1 MSSAPRRGLTVLDHP
16 LIRHKLA
23 LLRDVNTTS
32 RDFKQL
38 VGEIAALMT
47 YEVTRDLATAPV
59 DVVTPLETCVG
70 ARIAGKVA
78 LVPIL
83 RAGLGMVEGI
93 TQLIPN
99 ARVGHIGLY
108 RDHTTLQPVSYYFK
122 VPTPAADH
130 RFFLLDPMLATGGS
144 AVEAA
149 AELKRAGAVDIA
161 LLCLV
166 AAPEGVAAMAAAHP
180 DVPVYTA
187 ALDRG
192 LNPQGDI
199 LPGLGD
205 AGDRLFGTR

>member
-1 MSSAPRRGLTVLDHP
+1 MTTTPRRGLTVLDHP

-23 LLRDVNTTS
+23 LLRDVGTTT
-32 RDFKQL
+32 RDFKLL
-38 VGEIAALMT
+38 VSEIAALMT
-47 YEVTRDLATAPV
+47 YEVTRDLPTAPV
-59 DVVTPLETCVG
+59 EVVTPLETTSGERVV
-70 ARIAGKVA
+70 GKVV

-108 RDHTTLQPVSYYFK
+108 RDHETLRPVSYYFK
-122 VPTPAADH
+122 VPTPITDH
-130 RFFLLDPMLATGGS
+130 RFLLLDPMLATGGS
-144 AVEAA
+144 AIEAT
-149 AELKRAGAVDIA
+149 AELKRAGATDIS

-166 AAPEGVAAMAAAHP
+166 AAPEGAHAFVAAHP
-180 DVPVYTA
+180 DVPVYA
-187 ALDRG
+187 ASLDRE
-192 LNPQGDI
+192 LNAQGYI